1 MQVGQSQ
8 FRHSTIVSMMII
20 PNSITPLTTT
30 EHLKILQLF
39 RRMPRQHTHLDW
51 RTLQDWLAD
60 PALRS
65 WIAGRDD
72 SIEAMLGATIEMTQQ
87 KKSGEPVAAWLRFA
101 VPPLW
106 GAESS
111 VFNALWDAL
120 HDELRGAG
128 VNLVGVLDIDGW
140 IGRYARSWGFA
151 ETNAVLTLS
160 RQGKTIP
167 PYQPVAVN
175 IRNWTLDDLQNIVD
189 VDTAAFDP
197 LWRYNHEDLTA
208 AAHQA
213 ATFTVAEINREIVAY
228 QLSTR
233 YSGSAHLARLA
244 VMPEYQG
251 RRLGGILVQRMINLF
266 LAQGIHA
273 ITVNTQADNHQSQKL
288 YTRYG
293 FEFTGHRVPVW
304 TREI

>member
-1 MQVGQSQ
+1 MQVGQAP
-8 FRHSTIVSMMII
+8 FRHSIIVLMMII
-20 PNSITPLTTT
+20 PNSITPLTTS
-30 EHLKILQLF
+30 EHPRILQLF

-60 PALRS
+60 PALRC
-65 WIAGRDD
+65 WVAGRDG
-72 SIEAMLGATIEMTQQ
+72 SIEAMLGATIEVVDA
-87 KKSGEPVAAWLRFA
+87 KSPCEPIAAWLRFA

-120 HDELRGAG
+120 QHDLRSTG
-128 VNLVGVLDIDGW
+128 VNILGVLDIDGW

-160 RQGKTIP
+160 RQSKATP
-167 PYQPVAVN
+167 PYQPVSVA
-175 IRNWTLDDLQNIVD
+175 IRNATSAELPAVVN

-197 LWRYNHEDLTA
+197 LWRYNHKDLTA

-213 ATFTVAEINREIVAY
+213 ATFTVAEIDREIVAY

-233 YSGSAHLARLA
+233 YAGSGHLARLA
-244 VMPEYQG
+244 VKPEYQG
-251 RRLGGILVQRMINLF
+251 HRLGGSLVHRMICLF
-266 LAQGIHA
+266 LAQGIHV
-273 ITVNTQADNHQSQKL
+273 ITVNTQADNHQSQRL
-288 YTRYG
+288 YIHYG

-304 TREI
+304 TREL